1 MLIWYKL
8 KLESF
13 STETSYNQNTHRYIY
28 LIYLY
33 IKTTW
38 DTKLNIFDVKAV
50 PASHNGENN

>member
-1 MLIWYKL
+1 MFIWYKL

-13 STETSYNQNTHRYIY
+13 STETSCNQNKHRYIY
-28 LIYLY
+28 LIHLY

-38 DTKLNIFDVKAV
+38 DTKLNIFDVKVV